1 MTGIRG
7 GAYIVGAYEHPE
19 RRITGS
25 SVPQVLAE
33 VTHGALADAGLG
45 PADVDGWFGSSEQ
58 PGLGGLSM
66 LEYLGL
72 RGVRHV
78 EDTESGGA
86 SYPTHVGHATAAIMT
101 GRCEVAVIAMGGL
114 PRSLPP
120 HRAVSGPEDPFE
132 APYGIPPV
140 ALYALAAARHMHEYG
155 TTPEQ
160 LAEVKVAASEH
171 AKHNPNALLRDPV
184 TVAEVLDSPLIADPL
199 HRLDCCVTTDGGGA
213 VVVVSPEVA
222 ARLDRHRVKVLG
234 QAEAFK
240 HAGPAVDVTCTGAV
254 WSGPRA
260 FAEAGL
266 TPADVDYASIYDSF
280 TITVL
285 MLLEDLG
292 FCAKGEGGRFVAD
305 GGLRAHAGK
314 LAVNTDGGGLCN
326 NHPGSRGGMVK
337 IIEAVRQLR
346 GEANA
351 PVQLPDVQVALVQGI
366 GKALGSRHFSSTLLL
381 GQEDT

>member
-7 GAYIVGAYEHPE
+7 GAYVVGAYEHPE
-19 RRITGS
+19 RKITGS
-25 SVPQVLAE
+25 SVPQVLAD
-33 VTHGALADAGLG
+33 VVSGALADAGLS
-45 PADVDGWFGSSEQ
+45 ASDVDGWFGSSEQ

-72 RGVRHV
+72 TNVRHV

-101 GRCEVAVIAMGGL
+101 GRCDVAVLAMGGL

-120 HRAVSGPEDPFE
+120 HRGVPGPEDPFE
-132 APYGIPPV
+132 VPYGISPV
-140 ALYALAAARHMHEYG
+140 ALYALSAARHMHEFG
-155 TTPEQ
+155 TTPAQ
-160 LAEVKVAASEH
+160 LAEVKVAASLH
-171 AKHNPNALLRDPV
+171 AQHNPAAMLRTPV
-184 TVAEVLDSPLIADPL
+184 TVEEVLDSPLIADPL
-199 HRLDCCVTTDGGGA
+199 HKLDCCVTTDGGGA
-213 VVVVSPEVA
+213 VVVVSPAVA
-222 ARLDRHRVKVLG
+222 AQLPGPKVKVLG
-234 QAEAFK
+234 QAEALK
-240 HAGPAVDVTCTGAV
+240 HAGSAVDATFTGAV

-260 FAEAGL
+260 FAEAGVK
-266 TPADVDYASIYDSF
+266 PEDVDYASIYDSF

-305 GGLRAHAGK
+305 GGLLAHTGK

-326 NHPGSRGGMVK
+326 NHPDSRGGMVK

-346 GEANA
+346 GTANA
-351 PVQLPDVQVALVQGI
+351 AVQLPDVQIALVQGI
-366 GKALGSRHFSSTLLL
+366 GKAIGSRHFSSTLLL
-381 GQEDT
+381 GQEDS